1 MKKTENTAFPKRYA
15 ALVLAACLV
24 PAAAG
29 AGDVLQN
36 GNSAPPTTTKM

>member
-1 MKKTENTAFPKRYA
+1 MLKTENAAFSKRYA

-29 AGDVLQN
+29 ADDALQN
-36 GNSAPPTTTKM
+36 GNSTPPRQKCN